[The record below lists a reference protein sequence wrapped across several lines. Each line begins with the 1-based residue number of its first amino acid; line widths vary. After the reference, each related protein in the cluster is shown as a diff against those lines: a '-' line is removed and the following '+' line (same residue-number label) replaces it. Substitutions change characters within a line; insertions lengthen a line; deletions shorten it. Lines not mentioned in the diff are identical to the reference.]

1 LSPARRSIGAMS
13 DPTNPNAA
21 PVTWF
26 EIGTGDVD
34 AAKAFY
40 GDVFGWTFRADGP
53 YTLVTT
59 TGPGPV
65 GGIQPTGADHP
76 AGAPATYAIP
86 CIQVKDVAA
95 TCAAAE
101 TAGGKVVIDTTSA
114 PDGLTFAQLT
124 DPAGALIGV
133 WTPPAG

>member
-1 LSPARRSIGAMS
+1 MS
-13 DPTNPNAA
+13 DITNPDAA

-26 EIGTGDVD
+26 EIGTDDVD
-34 AAKAFY
+34 TARAFY

-53 YTLVTT
+53 YTFITT

-65 GGIQPTGADHP
+65 GGIQDTSEYP
-76 AGAPATYAIP
+76 AGLPAAYAIP
-86 CIQVKDVAA
+86 CVQVRDVAA

-101 TAGGKVVIDTTSA
+101 AAGGKVLIGTTTT

-124 DPAGALIGV
+124 DPAGSRFGV
-133 WTPPAG
+133 WTPPPA